1 MRFGRR
7 NIAVRCMK
15 CRGVALLGSVLFS
28 ANVCAETGGFQ
39 NAIETVLPR
48 VVKLYGAGAGMEKG
62 FGTGVI
68 VSPDGLVLTVDSLLL
83 DAKRIRVVTHDGATF
98 LAEVVGR
105 DSKSYLALL
114 RMTFADEVDGQ
125 AGVHLAES
133 SLVKGRENEHGGTE
147 AVSEADDKPENHA
160 AAREPER
167 TIGPFAYY
175 QVGCGEDAEIASR
188 CHAPLKPGDW
198 VLSAGNAFK
207 VAEGDEPPSLA
218 HGVFSTR
225 TRLDARIRLRDFP
238 YHGEVLVIDA
248 ITSNPGAPGSPLVNI
263 DGELVGLIGREV
275 ISNLTHTHLNYALP
289 RDALSAFVARTLSQ
303 PPGGDVAHRDTGESS
318 ESRKV
323 EAVDLG
329 IRISKAGFQSVLP
342 FVDRVRRD
350 SAAARAGVRKDD
362 LILSVNG
369 RNVADINEYE
379 SRIASLEV
387 DDPVDLVIRRGREI
401 LAVRI
406 ETTSKAP

>member
-7 NIAVRCMK
+7 ILAVRSLK
-15 CRGVALLGSVLFS
+15 CRIVALAGCVALTAFARTEG
-28 ANVCAETGGFQ
+28 AGFQ
-39 NAIETVLPR
+39 KAIEAVLPR

-83 DAKRIRVVTHDGATF
+83 DAKRIRVVTHDGATY

-105 DSKSYLALL
+105 DSQSCLALL
-114 RMTFADEVDGQ
+114 RMKSADEVNRQ
-125 AGVHLAES
+125 AEEGASGAATARTGSGPVAEVDKDDS
-133 SLVKGRENEHGGTE
+133 PDE
-147 AVSEADDKPENHA
+147 AMEDAA
-160 AAREPER
+160 AARESER
-167 TIGPFAYY
+167 SVGPFAYY
-175 QVGCGEDAEIASR
+175 DVACGPDAGDANR
-188 CHAPLKPGDW
+188 CHAPLRPGDW
-198 VLSAGNAFK
+198 VLAAGNAFK
-207 VAEGDEPPSLA
+207 VAEGNELPSLA

-238 YHGEVLVIDA
+238 YHGDVLVIDA
-248 ITSNPGAPGSPLVNI
+248 ITSNPGASGSPLVNI
-263 DGELVGLIGREV
+263 DGELVGLVGREA
-275 ISNLTHTHLNYALP
+275 ISNLTHTHLNYAMP
-289 RDALSAFVARTLSQ
+289 RDALAAFVARTLS
-303 PPGGDVAHRDTGESS
+303 PTSGNELAKDGGAGSSTPRDAET
-318 ESRKV
+318 
-323 EAVDLG
+323 VDLG

-369 RNVADINEYE
+369 RNVADIDEYE
-379 SRIASLEV
+379 SRISSLEV
-387 DDPVDLVIRRGREI
+387 GEPVDLVIRRGREI

-406 ETTSKAP
+406 EAAAKTP

>member
-1 MRFGRR
+1 MALAG
-7 NIAVRCMK
+7 C
-15 CRGVALLGSVLFS
+15 VALS
-28 ANVCAETGGFQ
+28 AFARTEAAGFQ
-39 NAIETVLPR
+39 KAIEAVLPR

-83 DAKRIRVVTHDGATF
+83 DAKRIRVVTHDGATY

-105 DSKSYLALL
+105 DSQSYLALL
-114 RMTFADEVDGQ
+114 RMKPAEEVNRRAEDG
-125 AGVHLAES
+125 AS
-133 SLVKGRENEHGGTE
+133 GT
-147 AVSEADDKPENHA
+147 A
-160 AAREPER
+160 AARTGSEPVAEVDR
-167 TIGPFAYY
+167 ANRSGDAMEDSADTGESEGSIGPFAYY
-175 QVGCGEDAEIASR
+175 EVACGHDAGDANR
-188 CHAPLKPGDW
+188 CHAPLRPGDW

-207 VAEGDEPPSLA
+207 VAEGNEPPSLA
-218 HGVFSTR
+218 HGVFSAR

-238 YHGEVLVIDA
+238 YHGDVLVIDA

-263 DGELVGLIGREV
+263 DGELVGLVGREA
-275 ISNLTHTHLNYALP
+275 ISNLTHTHLNYAMP
-289 RDALSAFVARTLSQ
+289 RDALAAFVARTLS
-303 PPGGDVAHRDTGESS
+303 PSSAGDLAKGGAAGSS
-318 ESRKV
+318 MTQTA

-369 RNVADINEYE
+369 RNVADIDEYE

-387 DDPVDLVIRRGREI
+387 GEPVDLVIRRGREI

-406 ETTSKAP
+406 EATAKTP